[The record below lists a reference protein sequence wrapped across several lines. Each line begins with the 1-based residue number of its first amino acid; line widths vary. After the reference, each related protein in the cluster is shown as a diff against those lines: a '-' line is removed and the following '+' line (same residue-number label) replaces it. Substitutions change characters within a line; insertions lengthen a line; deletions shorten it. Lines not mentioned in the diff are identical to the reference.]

1 MQNNKTNR
9 GISVVIP
16 NYNGR
21 QLLEQNLSFTYAALK
36 AANIKY
42 EVIVSDDASTDESVA
57 FITEN
62 YPDIILIENLH
73 NGGFSVNINRGIA
86 AASLE
91 LVLLLN
97 SDIKLSEEYFK
108 TQLQYFDSPNT
119 FGVMGQVLDEASGQV
134 LEACKYP
141 LSSFFKINHFKNI
154 QSDKSNTYTY
164 YLSGANA
171 LVAKDK
177 LLELEGFNELFS
189 PYYHED
195 LDLSLRAW
203 ENGWKCYYDCSAICR
218 HAVSTTIKAYSS
230 KKAIKVIST
239 RNKLLLHYF
248 HHTGIRLYL
257 WQLVTLL
264 SLLVRWIT
272 GKFYY
277 YKAYTLYL
285 QKLPAM
291 QARKQQFIATAKAKR
306 QYIPFITVKEQI
318 KQALD
323 IKNEPSA

>member
-1 MQNNKTNR
+1 MQNNKINL

-21 QLLEQNLSFTYAALK
+21 QLLEQNLPFTYAALK

-42 EVIVSDDASTDESVA
+42 EVIVSDDASTDESLA
-57 FITEN
+57 FLTEN
-62 YPDIILIENLH
+62 YPEIILVKGSQNS
-73 NGGFSVNINRGIA
+73 GFSVNINRGIA
-86 AASLE
+86 VAGLE

-97 SDIKLSEEYFK
+97 SDIKLSEDYFK
-108 TQLQYFDSPNT
+108 TQLQYFNNPDT
-119 FGVMGQVLDEASGQV
+119 FGVMGQVLDDASGKV

-154 QSDKSNTYTY
+154 QSDKSETITY

-177 LLELEGFNELFS
+177 LLELGGFNELFS

-203 ENGWKCYYDCSAICR
+203 ESGWKCYYDCSAICK
-218 HAVSTTIKAYSS
+218 HAVSTTIKAHSS

-264 SLLVRWIT
+264 SLLVRWIS

-285 QKLPAM
+285 QKLQAM
-291 QARKQQFIATAKAKR
+291 HTYKQQFVANVKAKQ

-323 IKNEPSA
+323 INK